1 MPTLLPH
8 SLCKIHAAVILVQT
22 GMDPRPTHAGCI
34 VFRDDGEEKRYL
46 VVTSSSGKHWVL
58 PKGHIE
64 KGETPEEAALREL
77 EEEAG
82 IVGEILR
89 PLTKQSRYKKFGK
102 EAIIQYY
109 LAKMVGTVQPKE
121 NREIRWE
128 REKAVLELLS
138 FEEARAAFEDAL
150 QAIETME

>member
-1 MPTLLPH
+1 MNH
-8 SLCKIHAAVILVQT
+8 S
-22 GMDPRPTHAGCI
+22 PTHAGCI

-89 PLTKQSRYKKFGK
+89 PLSKQSRYKKSGK

-109 LAKMVGTVQPKE
+109 LAKMVGTVQLKE
-121 NREIRWE
+121 DREIRWE
-128 REKAVLELLS
+128 RDKAALELLS

-150 QAIETME
+150 QTIEKMK